1 VAARTSA
8 LLHAAELLLE
18 RDGDAQEAVSV
29 LDEVRRLSPESIPC
43 AVLIARA
50 HSALGKPHEAM
61 AALDEVVAAHRGRR
75 SKDLALVHREISNI
89 HLEAGN
95 LSLALEALSK
105 AFDLDMRNG
114 ELAMQLGHLA
124 MDVDDTETASKAFRS
139 VTMMKLKQ
147 PGTVEGA
154 SAESK
159 AVAYYHLSRIAQA
172 QGDIRK
178 ARLMASKAVS
188 ENPNHAEA
196 QALLKDL
203 RIG

>member
-1 VAARTSA
+1 
-8 LLHAAELLLE
+8 
-18 RDGDAQEAVSV
+18 
-29 LDEVRRLSPESIPC
+29 VRKLSPESIQG
-43 AVLIARA
+43 AVLLARA
-50 HSALGKPHEAM
+50 HAALGKSHEAL
-61 AALDEVVAAHRGRR
+61 AALEEVVAAHRGRR
-75 SKDLALVHREISNI
+75 SRDLALVHREISNV

-95 LSLALEALSK
+95 LAAALEALSR

-124 MDVDDTETASKAFRS
+124 LDGGGTETAAKAFRP
-139 VTMMKLKQ
+139 VTMKKLKT
-147 PGTVEGA
+147 PGTLEGA

-172 QGDIRK
+172 QGDVRK

-196 QALLKDL
+196 QALLKEL
-203 RIG
+203 RV